1 MHMGHHPGLRT
12 RRGLRALTFTM
23 IVTLA
28 LSLTLAGV
36 ADAKSSKSAKRAAS
50 SKSIRLPKSQAP
62 AALGATWLAN
72 QIVANG
78 GFVKS
83 FGSPDPTNTAYAVLG
98 LHAAKV
104 GGAAS
109 KQAMAYLETQLGAAL
124 QSDGSDAP
132 GALSYFIMAAV
143 AAGADPRHFGG
154 SAPANNLVAR
164 LVTTQRMSGSD
175 AGLFGAQDPSFDGA
189 FREGLA
195 LAAMKAAKVKKKNAH
210 VVAAATWL
218 TKQQCANGLWQSYRS
233 DVSVACAPADPDFF
247 TGPDTN
253 SSGMA
258 MQGLAAYGKK
268 PRKRLALA
276 SLDAVQTSDG
286 GFSFMAAAGQSS
298 DPDSTAIVI
307 QGLLAFGSK
316 PTKRMWATPNGNPY
330 DALAAFQLG
339 CASAPADRGAFFFP
353 GSSAPNVFATVQA
366 VPAMASKRLP
376 VRKTKKLADPAST
389 LCS

>member
-1 MHMGHHPGLRT
+1 MHMGHQEGLST
-12 RRGLRALTFTM
+12 RRGLRALALVM
-23 IVTLA
+23 ISA
-28 LSLTLAGV
+28 LTVSLTLAGV
-36 ADAKSSKSAKRAAS
+36 ADAKGTKTA
-50 SKSIRLPKSQAP
+50 KSQAP
-62 AALGATWLAN
+62 AALGASWLAS
-72 QIVANG
+72 QITTNG
-78 GFVKS
+78 GFVRA
-83 FGSPDPTNTAYAVLG
+83 FGSPDPTDTAYAVIG

-109 KQAMAYLETQLGAAL
+109 TQAIAYLETQLGTAL

-143 AAGADPRHFGG
+143 AAGADPHHFGG
-154 SAPANNLVAR
+154 SAPANDLVAR
-164 LVTTQRMSGSD
+164 LLATQRTSGTD

-195 LAAMKAAKVKKKNAH
+195 LAAMKAAKVKKKDTH
-210 VVAAATWL
+210 VIAATTWL
-218 TKQQCANGLWQSYRS
+218 TKQQCANGLWQSYRA
-233 DVSVACAPADPDFF
+233 DVAIACPPADPNFF

-268 PRKRLALA
+268 PLKKQAIA

-286 GFSFMAAAGQSS
+286 GFSFMAAPGQSS

-316 PTKRMWATPNGNPY
+316 PTKSIWSTPNGNPY

-339 CASAPADRGAFFFP
+339 CTSSVADRGAFFFP
-353 GSSAPNVFATVQA
+353 GSTTPNMFATVQA
-366 VPAMASKRLP
+366 VPALATKKLP
-376 VRKTKKLADPAST
+376 VHKTKKLAEPASE

>member
-1 MHMGHHPGLRT
+1 MIS
-12 RRGLRALTFTM
+12 ALA
-23 IVTLA
+23 V
-28 LSLTLAGV
+28 SLTLSGT
-36 ADAKSSKSAKRAAS
+36 ADAKNAKSTKSTNSATTAKQ
-50 SKSIRLPKSQAP
+50 PKSQAP
-62 AALGATWLAN
+62 AKLGASWLAT
-72 QIVANG
+72 QIAANG

-83 FGSPDPTNTAYAVLG
+83 FGSPDPTNTAYAVIG

-109 KQAMAYLETQLGAAL
+109 TQAIAYLETQLGAAL

-143 AAGADPRHFGG
+143 AAGVDPHHFGG
-154 SAPANNLVAR
+154 TAPTNDLVAR
-164 LVTTQRMSGSD
+164 LLATQRTTGID
-175 AGLFGAQDPSFDGA
+175 AGLFGGQDPSFDGA

-195 LAAMKAAKVKKKNAH
+195 LAAMKAAKVKKKDAH
-210 VVAAATWL
+210 VIAATAWL
-218 TKQQCANGLWQSYRS
+218 TKQQCANGLWQSYRAN
-233 DVSVACAPADPDFF
+233 VAVACPPADPNFF

-268 PRKRLALA
+268 PQKALALA
-276 SLDAVQTSDG
+276 SLDAVQTTDG
-286 GFSFMAAAGQSS
+286 GFSFTAAPGQGS

-316 PTKRMWATPNGNPY
+316 PTKTMWATPNGNPY

-339 CASAPADRGAFFFP
+339 CTSAPADRGAFFFP
-353 GSSAPNVFATVQA
+353 GSTDANVFATVQA
-366 VPAMASKRLP
+366 VPAMASRKLP
-376 VRKTKKLADPAST
+376 VHKTKKLADPASA